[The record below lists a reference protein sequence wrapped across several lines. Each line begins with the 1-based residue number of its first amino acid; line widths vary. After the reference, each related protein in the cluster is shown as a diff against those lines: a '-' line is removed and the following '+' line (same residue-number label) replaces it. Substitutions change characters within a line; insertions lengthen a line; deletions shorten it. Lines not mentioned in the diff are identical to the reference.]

1 MLEAIVGLTAL
12 GGGLGVFLGVAA
24 KRLHVESSPL
34 EGELEEILPGQN
46 CGQCGYP
53 GCAAAAVAVA
63 KGEAPVTVC
72 PPGGRAVA
80 HALAEKL
87 CLTVDL
93 SGMADTGPMVAH
105 VDETVC
111 IGCTKCAR
119 KCPTDAIVGAAKQIH
134 GVVQDACTGCGAC
147 VETCPA
153 HGIALQAIPVTL
165 QSWYW
170 PKPGDAGAKPPAG
183 NGVLTQ

>member
-12 GGGLGVFLGVAA
+12 GGGLGVFLGIAA
-24 KRLHVESSPL
+24 KRLHVESNPL
-34 EGELEEILPGQN
+34 EGEIEQILPGQN
-46 CGQCGYP
+46 CGLCGYP
-53 GCAAAAVAVA
+53 GCAAAAAAVA
-63 KGEAPVTVC
+63 RGEAPVTVC
-72 PPGGRAVA
+72 TPGGRAVA

-93 SGMADTGPMVAH
+93 SAVADKAPEVARI
-105 VDETVC
+105 DESVC

-134 GVVQDACTGCGAC
+134 GVISEACTGCGTC

-153 HGIALQAIPVTL
+153 DGIHLEPVPVTL

-170 PKPGDAGAKPPAG
+170 PKPGDDAAAPSG
-183 NGVLTQ
+183 NGVLMQ